1 MNNRKSRTKITPE
14 LIQKLKE
21 LVEAGKSNKEISE
34 ILDIGTTTITTY
46 KKKYNIKY
54 IKKTAEDYKEE
65 IIKMYTSGYST
76 KDIAEYFGYKSQTTI
91 KNILNSE
98 NIRSN
103 REIEYEE
110 LKNKI
115 KNICPNCISVYEASK
130 KVGCSPTT
138 IRKYLKEFNISL
150 RLKYELTDEDIKE
163 IQLEPLKY
171 ELDTPLDM
179 IPKSDRK
186 EFLESKIKRI
196 ILSNRKYTGVLVL
209 KHHNIDTNLLSK
221 YSISTE
227 ELNTELG
234 LKRVNGSS
242 LELYFSEFCE
252 LHSISFESQKSFNDC
267 VYKEELRF
275 DYYLPEYN
283 TLIEIQ
289 GKQHYKP
296 VEKFGGVEA
305 FEEGQIRDKIKQEW
319 CKENNVKLIYISYR
333 DLYKN
338 NFLENLF
345 KAEIF
350 PIAKYKS
357 DELLETPE
365 VDNQQPS

>member
-1 MNNRKSRTKITPE
+1 MENRKSRTKITPE

-21 LVEAGKSNKEISE
+21 LVENGKSNKEISE

-54 IKKTAEDYKEE
+54 IKKTADDYKDE
-65 IIKMYTSGYST
+65 IIKMYTNRYSV
-76 KDIAEYFGYKSQTTI
+76 KDIAEHLGYKSQTTI
-91 KNILNSE
+91 KNILNKE
-98 NIRSN
+98 GIQSN

-110 LKNKI
+110 LKTKI
-115 KNICPNCISVYEASK
+115 KEICPNCLSVYEASK
-130 KVGCSPTT
+130 KVGCCPST
-138 IRKYLKEFNISL
+138 IRKYLKEFNITL
-150 RLKYELTDEDIKE
+150 KLKYELNDEDVAN
-163 IQLEPLKY
+163 IQLEPLNY
-171 ELDTPLDM
+171 DFNTLIND
-179 IPKSDRK
+179 IPDSERK
-186 EFLESKIKRI
+186 EFLEGKIKRI
-196 ILSNRKYTGVLVL
+196 IIKNRKYTGVLFL
-209 KHHNIDTNLLSK
+209 KHNGIDPNLLFK

-252 LHSISFESQKSFNDC
+252 LSGIDFESQKTFEGCS
-267 VYKEELRF
+267 YKGDLRF

-283 TLIEIQ
+283 VLIEIQ
-289 GKQHYKP
+289 GKQHYEP
-296 VEKFGGVEA
+296 VNKFGGTEA
-305 FEEGQIRDKIKQEW
+305 FEEVQIRDKIKQDW
-319 CKENNVKLIYISYR
+319 CKDNNVKLIYISYR

-338 NFLENLF
+338 SFLQNLF
-345 KAEIF
+345 EQEIF
-350 PIAKYKS
+350 PIAKSKS